1 MAYELTMPNLGD
13 TVEEAE
19 VTHWFKQEGD
29 QVEMD
34 EVLLEIATDK
44 VENEIP
50 APVSGTIVKIH
61 VPAETTVP
69 VGTLLA
75 EIEQR

>member
-19 VTHWFKQEGD
+19 VTQWFKEEGD
-29 QVEMD
+29 EVDMD
-34 EVLLEIATDK
+34 EILLEIATDK
-44 VENEIP
+44 IENEIP
-50 APVSGTIVKIH
+50 APVSGVIAKIH
-61 VPAETTVP
+61 VPVQTTVP